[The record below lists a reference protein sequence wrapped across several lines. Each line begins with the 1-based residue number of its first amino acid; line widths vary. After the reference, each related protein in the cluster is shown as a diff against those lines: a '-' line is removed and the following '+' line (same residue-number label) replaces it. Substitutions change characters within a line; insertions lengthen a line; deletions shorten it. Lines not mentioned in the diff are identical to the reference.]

1 MNDLNNKR
9 YLCGLAISA
18 LLSALFLCASFSVAA
33 QTADI
38 AEPPTKELLKEQQK
52 IQEIAAEEVKTEEI
66 KPQEVKAEEVK
77 TEETKSTEPENEG
90 IVGLASLTAGY
101 ASFYAAKFNGRRTA
115 NGERFSS
122 KLLTAAHLTL
132 PFGTL
137 LKVLNPTNNQS
148 VIVRV
153 NDRGPYI
160 RGRLL
165 DLSRAAADR
174 LGITRLGVARV
185 EIEVLKP

>member
-1 MNDLNNKR
+1 M
-9 YLCGLAISA
+9 AISA
-18 LLSALFLCASFSVAA
+18 LLSALFLCASLNAAA
-33 QTADI
+33 QTAD
-38 AEPPTKELLKEQQK
+38 ATEVPLKESQKEPPK
-52 IQEIAAEEVKTEEI
+52 IQEIAAEEIKIDEI
-66 KPQEVKAEEVK
+66 KPQEVKAD
-77 TEETKSTEPENEG
+77 ETKSPERENKS
-90 IVGLASLTAGY
+90 IVSLTSLTAGY

-132 PFGTL
+132 PFGTM

-148 VIVRV
+148 VIVRI

-185 EIEVLKP
+185 EIEVLRR

>member
-1 MNDLNNKR
+1 MT
-9 YLCGLAISA
+9 
-18 LLSALFLCASFSVAA
+18 ALFLCASLVAAA

-38 AEPPTKELLKEQQK
+38 AHDLLQTQDIKAEDPKTLETKPM
-52 IQEIAAEEVKTEEI
+52 ACSAEEVNPPEPAANSAAELAAEPALEAI
-66 KPQEVKAEEVK
+66 K
-77 TEETKSTEPENEG
+77 
-90 IVGLASLTAGY
+90 GL

-115 NGERFSS
+115 SGEKFSS

-132 PFGTL
+132 PFGTQ
-137 LKVLNPTNNQS
+137 LKVTNPHNTHS

-153 NDRGPYI
+153 NDRGPYV

>member
-1 MNDLNNKR
+1 MNNLNNKR
-9 YLCGLAISA
+9 YLYRFGIA
-18 LLSALFLCASFSVAA
+18 ALFLCASLVGLSAAA
-33 QTADI
+33 QTAE
-38 AEPPTKELLKEQQK
+38 A
-52 IQEIAAEEVKTEEI
+52 TEALPNE
-66 KPQEVKAEEVK
+66 AVK
-77 TEETKSTEPENEG
+77 TEETKTPEQTPEPSPEFIPELVTET
-90 IVGLASLTAGY
+90 ISGL

-115 NGERFSS
+115 SGEKFSS
-122 KLLTAAHLTL
+122 KILTAAHLTL

-137 LKVLNPTNNQS
+137 LKVTNPNNTHS
-148 VIVRV
+148 VIVRI

>member
-1 MNDLNNKR
+1 MNSLNNKR
-9 YLCGLAISA
+9 YLYRFGI
-18 LLSALFLCASFSVAA
+18 SALFLCASLVAAA

-38 AEPPTKELLKEQQK
+38 ASD
-52 IQEIAAEEVKTEEI
+52 A
-66 KPQEVKAEEVK
+66 PQTQDIKAEDPK
-77 TEETKSTEPENEG
+77 TEETKPLTFIADGVNSPASTEQPAAEPVSET
-90 IVGLASLTAGY
+90 IKGL
-101 ASFYAAKFNGRRTA
+101 ASFYAAKFDGRRTA

-137 LKVLNPTNNQS
+137 LKVINPTNNQS

-165 DLSRAAADR
+165 DLSRAAADK
-174 LGITRLGVARV
+174 LAITRLGVALV
-185 EIEVLKP
+185 EIEILDR

>member
-1 MNDLNNKR
+1 MNDLNSKR
-9 YLCGLAISA
+9 YLCRLAISA
-18 LLSALFLCASFSVAA
+18 LLSALFLCASLNAAA
-33 QTADI
+33 QTAD
-38 AEPPTKELLKEQQK
+38 ATEVPLKEQPK
-52 IQEIAAEEVKTEEI
+52 IQGIAAEEIKIEEI
-66 KPQEVKAEEVK
+66 KPQEVKAD
-77 TEETKSTEPENEG
+77 ETKSPERENKS
-90 IVGLASLTAGY
+90 IVSLTSLTAGY

-132 PFGTL
+132 PFGTM

-148 VIVRV
+148 VIVRI
-153 NDRGPYI
+153 NDRGPYF

-185 EIEVLKP
+185 EIEVLRR

>member
-9 YLCGLAISA
+9 YPCKAGLASFLA
-18 LLSALFLCASFSVAA
+18 ALFLCASLNAAA
-33 QTADI
+33 QTADA
-38 AEPPTKELLKEQQK
+38 AEPPPKGLQKELPK
-52 IQEIAAEEVKTEEI
+52 IQEIAAEEVKTEEF
-66 KPQEVKAEEVK
+66 KPQEVKVEEVK
-77 TEETKSTEPENEG
+77 AEETKNPELHNEG

-148 VIVRV
+148 VIVRI

-185 EIEVLKP
+185 EIEILKP